1 MAKRKTGMG
10 CFLFGKK
17 YAIIASKG
25 DDILENVINIILVE
39 DDEAL
44 TMGLTYSLKKEGYK
58 VTVISSYKEGINYLN
73 NIKNHQN
80 MLGLFDVM
88 LPDGNGFDLYTEYKK
103 AGMDIPVIFLT
114 AVSEEINIVQ
124 GLDMGADDYIT
135 KPFKV
140 KELLSRIKAV
150 LRRYYRSDIKG
161 ESSLIRYKNLVV
173 DESKAVVKI
182 VSETENIVELTSSEY
197 RLLLYFLHNQGIV
210 LTRNTL
216 LEKLFDNKG
225 TYIDDNTLSVYI
237 RRIREKLECGKN
249 EYIKTVHGLGYI
261 MEKENV

>member
-1 MAKRKTGMG
+1 MEKQ
-10 CFLFGKK
+10 
-17 YAIIASKG
+17 
-25 DDILENVINIILVE
+25 INIVLVE

-44 TMGLTYSLKKEGYK
+44 AMGLTYSLKKEGYK
-58 VTVISSYKEGINYLN
+58 VMVISSYKEGINYLN
-73 NIKNHQN
+73 NIKNYEN

-88 LPDGNGFDLYTEYKK
+88 LPDGNGFDLFAEYKK
-103 AGMDIPVIFLT
+103 AGIDMPVIFLT

-150 LRRYYRSDIKG
+150 LRRYYQCYIRD
-161 ESSLIRYKNLVV
+161 ESSLIRYKNLVI
-173 DESKAVVKI
+173 DESTAVVKI
-182 VSETENIVELTSSEY
+182 VGETENTVELTSSEY

-225 TYIDDNTLSVYI
+225 SYVDDNTLSVYI
-237 RRIREKLECGKN
+237 RRIREKLECGRN